1 MNKEIRDAVNQ
12 AVNDYLE
19 ATEAWDDAVI
29 AFDPESGKV
38 ELMEE
43 EDSEKLPDSYDV
55 YDIMDFIHM
64 TPEGKWLPDS
74 DAIASLE

>member
-19 ATEAWDDAVI
+19 ATEAWDDVVI
-29 AFDPESGKV
+29 AIDLESGKV

-64 TPEGKWLPDS
+64 TPDGKWLPDS
-74 DAIASLE
+74 DAIASLA